1 MSIFRLAV
9 CAWVKRSTVKQQWL
23 PRNEIGEQT
32 LLFSCPLEDRALTT
46 SNTTLNNSHETE
58 NVTKAINH
66 KPIDSKTC
74 TEFRELLSYDR
85 GHSSNTFNIDAC
97 SDKK

>member
-1 MSIFRLAV
+1 MRQ
-9 CAWVKRSTVKQQWL
+9 K
-23 PRNEIGEQT
+23 
-32 LLFSCPLEDRALTT
+32 
-46 SNTTLNNSHETE
+46 
-58 NVTKAINH
+58 NVTKAYDH

>member
-1 MSIFRLAV
+1 MGKALDN
-9 CAWVKRSTVKQQWL
+9 VKQQWL
-23 PRNEIGEQT
+23 PCNEIGEQK
-32 LLFSCPLEDRALTT
+32 LLFLVLWRKGRLWALTT
-46 SNTTLNNSHETE
+46 SNTALNNSNETE
-58 NVTKAINH
+58 NVAKAVDH

-74 TEFRELLSYDR
+74 TEFREILSYDR

>member
-1 MSIFRLAV
+1 MFLKNKNIIFKIRRPKVADY
-9 CAWVKRSTVKQQWL
+9 A
-23 PRNEIGEQT
+23 
-32 LLFSCPLEDRALTT
+32 ALTT

-58 NVTKAINH
+58 NVTKAVDH